1 MAGTIINPST
11 DPSWLRANGPK
22 LALLVASLTA
32 ILGLA
37 SVAPQLT
44 GLAGKSTQLGNLATY
59 VKVTPP
65 TNDAGVID
73 GPAVVTV
80 SSTVQLGTAGPT
92 WSTGVA
98 IPTQS
103 APVGSLYSRLAV
115 DGGAAVL
122 YLMDNAGWTAVK

>member
-1 MAGTIINPST
+1 
-11 DPSWLRANGPK
+11 
-22 LALLVASLTA
+22 
-32 ILGLA
+32 
-37 SVAPQLT
+37 
-44 GLAGKSTQLGNLATY
+44 
-59 VKVTPP
+59 
-65 TNDAGVID
+65 
-73 GPAVVTV
+73 
-80 SSTVQLGTAGPT
+80 VQLGTAGPT